1 MSSPGVFVPSDPD
14 DVITKPPH
22 ECPLPR
28 KWTTLTKLEN
38 MAEDELPPKNAVL
51 LCRIVHWKKPPLE
64 KQKKLIYNKA
74 SGDGKSSQFDRTL
87 VVMDVQSPEVRTLL
101 LSFYV
106 ATSRRTSSI
115 AVSRQG
121 TALMGF
127 CLGPISS
134 SRNPIR

>member
-1 MSSPGVFVPSDPD
+1 MSSPSVFVPSDPD

-51 LCRIVHWKKPPLE
+51 FCRIVNWKSLLSKSR
-64 KQKKLIYNKA
+64 KKLIYNKA

-87 VVMDVQSPEVRTLL
+87 VVMDVQSPKGQNTAVVLL
-101 LSFYV
+101 RGNQSSNVFHRSLS
-106 ATSRRTSSI
+106 ARDSPD
-115 AVSRQG
+115 
-121 TALMGF
+121 GF
-127 CLGPISS
+127 LPGSFKGLEI
-134 SRNPIR
+134 